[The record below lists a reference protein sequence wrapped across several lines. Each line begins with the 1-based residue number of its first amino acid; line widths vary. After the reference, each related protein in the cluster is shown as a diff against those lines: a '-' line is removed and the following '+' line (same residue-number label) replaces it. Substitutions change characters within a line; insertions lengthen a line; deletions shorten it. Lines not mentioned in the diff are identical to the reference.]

1 MASANA
7 FSSRVSLMVGSVS
20 DKAARL
26 RAAAQTVC
34 GLLYWETFIGASLK
48 SRNGIE
54 EAEAEKKPDPYKRGR
69 VDVGGHQLLKM

>member
-1 MASANA
+1 
-7 FSSRVSLMVGSVS
+7 MVGSVS

-34 GLLYWETFIGASLK
+34 GLLYCGSFIGCATLNC
-48 SRNGIE
+48 RNGKE
-54 EAEAEKKPDPYKRGR
+54 QGEAEEDPDPYKRGR